1 MFQKKTSIKLRKL
14 SRKVSAMG
22 FSSVKVADLRSTKKF
37 QNNLHCVKNV
47 RIRSYSG
54 PHFSAFGPN
63 TERYSVS
70 LRIQSGC
77 GKMRTR
83 ITPKTDTIYAVFSL
97 KYLWGIASA
106 FSKSTLNLFLL
117 KSSLIDVW
125 QGPKNISLV
134 CWIFLNIT
142 FYKIYTI

>member
-1 MFQKKTSIKLRKL
+1 MCQKKTSIKFQKL

-22 FSSVKVADLRSTKKF
+22 FNSVKVADLRSTKKF
-37 QNNLHCVKNV
+37 QNNLHCVTNV

-54 PHFSAFGPN
+54 PHFS
-63 TERYSVS
+63 YSVS

-77 GKMRTR
+77 GKMWTR

-106 FSKSTLNLFLL
+106 FSNSTLHLFLL
-117 KSSLIDVW
+117 KSSLIHVW
-125 QGPKNISLV
+125 QGPKNISLA